1 MAVGCLFPLPRPD
14 VVTGVDPARRS
25 LALPGPFP
33 LKGGFDLPAV
43 TLAYETWGPPSRP
56 VLVLCTGL
64 SPSAHAASGPAD
76 PRPGWWEPL
85 IGPGR
90 ALDTDRFRIFC
101 FNPLGGCFGSTGPA
115 SIDPLTGDAYGSRFP
130 GIAIEDI
137 ALAIHR
143 ALGGLGI
150 GRIDAVVGP
159 SLGGLVAL
167 ALALRGH
174 RAVGR
179 LAVISAAAAAEPFA
193 VAIRSLQREILAS
206 HLAQGAGGVRTGMRL
221 ARKLG
226 LVSYRS
232 PVEWR
237 TRFGRRRETDPAAKA
252 GLPDGSRP
260 PFAVEWY
267 LESRARDFAERFD
280 PVSYL
285 RLSCAMDEFDAAD
298 YGGGDLERALAGA
311 GLEAVLVAGVTT
323 DLLYPS
329 HQQESLARGFE
340 RAGVPVDLRII
351 DSPSGH
357 DAFLVD
363 WIRFEE
369 PLRKFLEF

>member
-1 MAVGCLFPLPRPD
+1 M
-14 VVTGVDPARRS
+14 TGADPARCS

-33 LKGGFDLPAV
+33 LKGGGDLPAV

-64 SPSAHAASGPAD
+64 SPSAHAASSAAD

-90 ALDTDRFRIFC
+90 ALDTNRFRIFC
-101 FNPLGGCFGSTGPA
+101 FNPVGGCFGSTGPA
-115 SIDPLTGDAYGSRFP
+115 SIDPLTGECYGTRFP
-130 GIAIEDI
+130 EIAIEDI

-143 ALGGLGI
+143 VLAALGI
-150 GRIDAVVGP
+150 RRVDAVIGP

-167 ALALRGH
+167 ALALRE
-174 RAVGR
+174 RQAVRR
-179 LAVISAAAAAEPFA
+179 LAVISAASAAEPFA
-193 VAIRSLQREILAS
+193 VALRSLQREILAC
-206 HLAQGAGGVRTGMRL
+206 HLAQGGEQVRTGMRL

-226 LVSYRS
+226 LISYRS

-237 TRFGRRRETDPAAKA
+237 TRFGRRRETDPGAIA
-252 GLPDGSRP
+252 GLPAGSHP

-267 LESRARDFAERFD
+267 LESRARDFADRFD

-285 RLSCAMDEFDAAD
+285 RLSRAMDEFDAAD

-311 GLEAVLVAGVTT
+311 GLESVLVAGVTT
-323 DLLYPS
+323 DLLYPV
-329 HQQESLARGFE
+329 HQLESLAKGFT
-340 RAGVPVDLRII
+340 RVGTPVELRII

-363 WIRFEE
+363 WMRFEE
-369 PLRKFLEF
+369 TLRKFLEF

>member
-1 MAVGCLFPLPRPD
+1 MAARCLLTRPRPD
-14 VVTGVDPARRS
+14 VVTGSDPARRS

-33 LKGGFDLPAV
+33 LKGGGTLPAV

-115 SIDPLTGDAYGSRFP
+115 AIDPLTGEVYGSRFP
-130 GIAIEDI
+130 EIAIEDI
-137 ALAIHR
+137 ALSIHR
-143 ALGGLGI
+143 ALLGFGI
-150 GRIDAVVGP
+150 RQVEAVVGP

-167 ALALRGH
+167 ALALRGDL
-174 RAVGR
+174 AVGR
-179 LAVISAAAAAEPFA
+179 LAVISAASAAEPFA
-193 VAIRSLQREILAS
+193 VAIRSLQREILS
-206 HLAQGAGGVRTGMRL
+206 VHLAQGGDAVRTGMRL

-226 LVSYRS
+226 LLSYRS

-237 TRFGRRRETDPAAKA
+237 TRFARRRETDPAAGA
-252 GLPDGSRP
+252 GLPAGSRP

-267 LESRARDFAERFD
+267 LESRACDFAERFD

-285 RLSCAMDEFDAAD
+285 RLSRAMDEFDAAD
-298 YGGGDLERALAGA
+298 SGGGDLERALAGT

-329 HQQESLARGFE
+329 HQQEALARGFE
-340 RAGVPVDLRII
+340 RAGVPVELRII

-363 WIRFEE
+363 WMRFEE
-369 PLRKFLEF
+369 PLRKFLES